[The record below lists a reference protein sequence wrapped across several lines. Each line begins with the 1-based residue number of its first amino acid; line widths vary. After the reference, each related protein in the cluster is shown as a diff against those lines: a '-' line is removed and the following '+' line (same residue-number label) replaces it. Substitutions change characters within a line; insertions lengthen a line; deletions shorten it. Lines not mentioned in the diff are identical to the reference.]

1 MKQPTVKKITWLP
14 KRPKSIKLLKL
25 FRSKLYAIKLKKKI
39 HIMKVI
45 LFFLFFLCI
54 SMSIDLI
61 SSKRSVGFA
70 KTDRTKFNRKRIK
83 TVRKENFMS
92 HCVGVYGLPKAHES

>member
-1 MKQPTVKKITWLP
+1 MEVT
-14 KRPKSIKLLKL
+14 
-25 FRSKLYAIKLKKKI
+25 F
-39 HIMKVI
+39 
-45 LFFLFFLCI
+45 FFLSI
-54 SMSIDLI
+54 SISIDL

-70 KTDRTKFNRKRIK
+70 KTDRTKFKRKRIK